1 MKATRKYEDKT
12 QSIEITLTRKV
23 IDRVAYM
30 DGYNLPDGRE
40 VFEMYEVKLIKKS
53 NGATIKVAGKPGD
66 FAFFKTQGKYSG
78 KYPAGAHARIGDTYI
93 SKDAYDIAMRMITE
107 LDAEVGKS
115 DEQIALEQEAEE
127 RRRIGE
133 ENLDMAAEE
142 TARRAHPGWCDK
154 CHSYCYGDCE
164 ANS

>member
-1 MKATRKYEDKT
+1 MKATRKYQDPTKT
-12 QSIEITLTRKV
+12 IEITLTRKV
-23 IDRVAYM
+23 IDKVAYM

-40 VFEMYEVKLIKKS
+40 VFEMYEVKLVKKS

-93 SKDAYDIAMRMITE
+93 SRETYDIAMRMIAG

-127 RRRIGE
+127 CRRIGE
-133 ENLDMAAEE
+133 ENLDRMAAEE
-142 TARRAHPGWCDK
+142 AARRAHPGWCDK
-154 CHSYCYGDCE
+154 CGSYCYGDCQ
-164 ANS
+164 A